1 MFDKDA
7 NVIQPNFDMNTNM
20 TESPVKTG
28 SVVIND
34 SPSRKGDVGIP
45 NIRVGSI
52 SSRREKD
59 HTWNDAVVNTLSL
72 ANFSKNGSKIE
83 NKTP

>member
-34 SPSRKGDVGIP
+34 SPPRKGDVGIP